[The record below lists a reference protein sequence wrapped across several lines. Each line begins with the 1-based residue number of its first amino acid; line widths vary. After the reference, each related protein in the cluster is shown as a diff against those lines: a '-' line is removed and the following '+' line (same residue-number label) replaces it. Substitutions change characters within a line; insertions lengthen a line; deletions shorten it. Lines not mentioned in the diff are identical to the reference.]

1 MDGLDFLFVSF
12 AIWLIIYAIVVI
24 DNASIPRRAST
35 ARLSV
40 KQLGGMPMAD
50 RLTYAVSVGPV
61 VDHDVMKRE
70 LSVVV
75 NGLVVET
82 TVFPASAVELGTV
95 TVEQDSTVEL
105 MLVDVDDAGNRSE
118 PAVLEFVAVDTLPPS
133 QPGALGVTLVSEAP
147 MDVVP
152 EEEVVNDDDED
163 VVDES

>member
-1 MDGLDFLFVSF
+1 MHQFDFLFISLALWIV
-12 AIWLIIYAIVVI
+12 IYAIVAV
-24 DNASIPRRAST
+24 DTALIPRRAS
-35 ARLSV
+35 ASRLFV
-40 KQLGGMPMAD
+40 RQLGGMPMAD

-61 VDHDVMKRE
+61 VDHDVLKRE

-82 TVFPASAVELGTV
+82 KVFPADAVELGTV
-95 TVEQDSTVEL
+95 TVEQDATVEL

-118 PAVLEFVAVDTLPPS
+118 PATLEFVAVDTLPPS

-152 EEEVVNDDDED
+152 DEEVVNGDD
-163 VVDES
+163 VVDEA

>member
-1 MDGLDFLFVSF
+1 
-12 AIWLIIYAIVVI
+12 
-24 DNASIPRRAST
+24 
-35 ARLSV
+35 
-40 KQLGGMPMAD
+40 MAD

-61 VDHDVMKRE
+61 VDHDVVTRE
-70 LSVVV
+70 LRVVV

-95 TVEQDSTVEL
+95 TVEQDATVEL

-133 QPGALGVTLVSEAP
+133 QPGAFGVTLVSEAP

-152 EEEVVNDDDED
+152 EENKPEEEVVNNDNDD
-163 VVDES
+163 VVDEV